1 MAKLL
6 TQEEYKSLKEKAY
19 LKAAALSEKNLNIE
33 EFEKEIAEE
42 VKKIEDANSKII
54 FEYTVKYPNDTDLYW
69 EYKNNNKNINN
80 IRYLYTKYNLPFKV
94 AVTKIYEI
102 NSYGLI
108 RLLAEN
114 DNLRKLA
121 EQASYYEIKGN
132 HR

>member
-1 MAKLL
+1 M
-6 TQEEYKSLKEKAY
+6 TISNEEYKQLKEKAY
-19 LKAAALSEKNLNIE
+19 LLAASLSEKDINIKTYNQIIE
-33 EFEKEIAEE
+33 TEKKHIKDNEAQT
-42 VKKIEDANSKII
+42 I

-102 NSYGLI
+102 SNYGLI
-108 RLLAEN
+108 SLLAEN

-121 EQASYYEIKGN
+121 EQASYYEIKN
-132 HR
+132 NQR